1 MNLYLC
7 VKFIIDKFAKVGRVN
22 ILEVKGH
29 FLMDYMV
36 IEDHI
41 VFLNHF
47 LTLAKQYNFAV
58 IQ

>member
-7 VKFIIDKFAKVGRVN
+7 VKFIVDKFAKVGRVN

-41 VFLNHF
+41 IFLITF
-47 LTLAKQYNFAV
+47 
-58 IQ
+58 

>member
-7 VKFIIDKFAKVGRVN
+7 VKFIVDKFAKVGRVN

-29 FLMDYMV
+29 LLMDYMV

-41 VFLNHF
+41 IFLITF
-47 LTLAKQYNFAV
+47 
-58 IQ
+58 